1 MWVMR
6 HEAQQLTQ
14 QCDGLY
20 KISSGRSQ
28 YYSCECRSR
37 CDVSASP
44 IMSGDLAQELTV
56 SELFK
61 PIHPPNTL
69 ENNLPSDSFKGL
81 VDPKEAAKV
90 GLL

>member
-1 MWVMR
+1 
-6 HEAQQLTQ
+6 
-14 QCDGLY
+14 
-20 KISSGRSQ
+20 
-28 YYSCECRSR
+28 
-37 CDVSASP
+37 
-44 IMSGDLAQELTV
+44 MSGDLAQELTV

-90 GLL
+90 GLLL